1 MCVVVQYLFT
11 EGPEVDGEREGVA
24 TSLLV
29 TLAPGKV
36 KVKPQQ
42 RHCQEG
48 RELPQLGRLQRERE
62 KGRERE
68 RRRGRERG
76 SKGER
81 VLESVPIL
89 E

>member
-1 MCVVVQYLFT
+1 MWVEVVQYLFT

-48 RELPQLGRLQRERE
+48 RELPQLGRLQRGERE
-62 KGRERE
+62 KKKVGARERE
-68 RRRGRERG
+68 FW
-76 SKGER
+76 SQYQF
-81 VLESVPIL
+81 
-89 E
+89 

>member
-1 MCVVVQYLFT
+1 MWVEVVQYLFT

-48 RELPQLGRLQRERE
+48 RELPQLGRLQRER
-62 KGRERE
+62 KRGRERE
-68 RRRGRERG
+68 NKGEGGKEGARER
-76 SKGER
+76 EFWNQYQF
-81 VLESVPIL
+81 
-89 E
+89 